1 MGIEIKA
8 KTIFE
13 TKFSE
18 ILSNI
23 AEELVNNRYDG
34 ISIANQLTSFTDD
47 ILISKYKDSI
57 SVKHPIALLAIGGY
71 GRKEICPFSDIDIM
85 VLCKEKNLE
94 TKEAVKSF
102 FYKLWDSGLNISH
115 SIRTFEECIH
125 DIKDFITRISLIDSR
140 FVCGDINLFNEYK
153 KNIYPKLILMD
164 RKDFIRDIFNF
175 IDRRHKKYGD
185 SAYLLEPNIKE
196 GRGSL
201 RDVQSISW
209 IAGALAKNY
218 SLDSLQS
225 ILSAD
230 YRHFINCYKLVLSMR
245 ICLHIISKRKN
256 DILSF
261 EYQDKISKML
271 GFKDTN
277 RFFSSEILLR
287 LFYNRSQK
295 ISLILTMLRK
305 RFGNELYNQM
315 DIKVKIR
322 KINNDFYLLNNE
334 IAVSNKDIFKSGDKI
349 IEAFYIYANYGRNF
363 NNHTIELIRRNFL
376 NVNKK
381 TRSSKIAITYFLQ
394 ILRSKR
400 VYETLKE
407 MHNTGILDRFI
418 PEFGRL
424 RNLVI
429 NEPYHKYTVDEH
441 TLMAIKTFEII
452 KNSKNSKFQAIFNI
466 FKNYKQ
472 EIFFLSILLHDLGKS
487 YLNHSK
493 RVSRHED
500 YGYIILKSVIERL
513 NLSYIDRKKIELLVK
528 NHTLLSKFAFSR
540 DIDEPETI
548 TYIAD
553 IAEDEENLSAL
564 YLITYSDMKALNPNF
579 MTDWKEFLLESLY
592 HKTMRY
598 LKGVKDY
605 PLEIIDNNLKNFIYR
620 VPERYLISNSISII
634 KKDLEL
640 ISEYQKDGLAV
651 IIEDRLDGS
660 AQLTIV
666 AEDSPGLFLKILYVL
681 RTFGLNIHSA
691 RLYTLNEGIVI
702 DKIILSNWRI
712 LWWQGLEDMLKDD
725 LKRTIYNKD
734 KKNSLDKV
742 QKNIF
747 KNIHKR
753 LIFKRF
759 KSFIEIDNEI
769 SGNYTIVEI
778 FAPDRLG
785 LLLDLCSK
793 FCEFELNISSAIIN
807 TEDDVAHDV
816 FYIQQKNQ
824 KLSGQIILKVLNSL
838 WETIEK

>member
-8 KTIFE
+8 KTILK
-13 TKFSE
+13 TKFNE
-18 ILSNI
+18 MLSDI
-23 AEELVNNRYDG
+23 AEELVSNRYDG
-34 ISIANQLTSFTDD
+34 ISIANQLTGFTDS
-47 ILISKYKDSI
+47 ILISKYEDSI
-57 SVKHPIALLAIGGY
+57 SMKHPIALLAIGGY

-94 TKEAVKSF
+94 TKETVRSF

-115 SIRTFEECIH
+115 SIRTLEECIH
-125 DIKDFITRISLIDSR
+125 DLKDFITRVSLIDSR

-153 KNIYPKLILMD
+153 KNIYPKLILMN
-164 RKDFIRDIFNF
+164 RKDFIREIFNF
-175 IDRRHKKYGD
+175 IDKRHKKYGD

-196 GRGSL
+196 GRGGL
-201 RDVQSISW
+201 RDVQCISW

-218 SLDSLQS
+218 SLDSLKS
-225 ILSAD
+225 ILSTD
-230 YRHFINCYKLVLSMR
+230 YKYFINCYKLILSLR
-245 ICLHIISKRKN
+245 ICLHFISRRKN

-277 RFFSSEILLR
+277 RFFSSEVLLR

-295 ISLILTMLRK
+295 ISSILTMLRK

-315 DIKVKIR
+315 NTKVRIR

-334 IAVSNKDIFKSGDKI
+334 ITVSNKDIFKNGDKI
-349 IEAFYIYANYGRNF
+349 MEAFYIYAKYGRNF
-363 NNHTIELIRRNFL
+363 NNHTIELIKRNFL
-376 NVNKK
+376 NINKR
-381 TRSSKIAITYFLQ
+381 TRSSKVAITYFLQ
-394 ILRSKR
+394 ILKSNR

-429 NEPYHKYTVDEH
+429 NEPYHRYTVDEH
-441 TLMAIKTFEII
+441 TLMAIKAFEII

-466 FKNYKQ
+466 FKNYRQ

-493 RVSRHED
+493 RVSHHED

-513 NLSYIDRKKIELLVK
+513 NIPYIDRKKIELLVK

-548 TYIAD
+548 THIAD
-553 IAEDEENLSAL
+553 IAENEENLSAL

-592 HKTMRY
+592 HRTMRY

-605 PLEIIDNNLKNFIYR
+605 PLEIIDSDLKNFICR
-620 VPERYLISNSISII
+620 VPERYLISNTISII

-640 ISEYQKDGLAV
+640 ISEYQKEGFAV
-651 IIEDRLDGS
+651 TIENRLDGS

-691 RLYTLNEGIVI
+691 RLYTLDEKIVI
-702 DKIILSNWRI
+702 DKIILSNWRA

-734 KKNSLDKV
+734 KKNSLDIA

-747 KNIHKR
+747 KNIHKKP
-753 LIFKRF
+753 LFKRF

-785 LLLDLCSK
+785 LLLDLCNK
-793 FCEFELNISSAIIN
+793 FYEFELNISSAIIN
-807 TEDDVAHDV
+807 TEDNIAHDV
-816 FYIQQKNQ
+816 FYVQQKNQ